1 MPLLRDNIGDICVI
15 KYINSY
21 QESSL
26 DSPLSQHITTASFK
40 HIEEKKNSD
49 VFLQNLSL
57 CSSISGDQ
65 KLNELKL
72 LSAFSL
78 ISMHYLYEGSKSED

>member
-1 MPLLRDNIGDICVI
+1 MSLLCDIIGDICVV
-15 KYINSY
+15 KYIHSY

-26 DSPLSQHITTASFK
+26 DSPVSQYISTVSFK
-40 HIEEKKNSD
+40 DIEERKYNSD

-57 CSSISGDQ
+57 CSAISGDQ

-72 LSAFSL
+72 LSA
-78 ISMHYLYEGSKSED
+78 